1 MIDASKLA
9 VMLSSTARASLF
21 TTGLLYY
28 RAAREMCIVFVY
40 VFFYSLVWIR
50 VSGNQELCDTEVI

>member
-9 VMLSSTARASLF
+9 VLLSSTARAFIHYWGSL
-21 TTGLLYY
+21 LS
-28 RAAREMCIVFVY
+28 RCARNVHCVCLRF
-40 VFFYSLVWIR
+40 FFYLVVWIR